1 MTQSLLFSG
10 SVLAQF
16 CGLSEAG
23 AWLLASQRWVKT
35 LLLPPQK
42 GKQVGRRGSAD
53 MCTVE
58 VCAGAGS
65 SEAWSGFCTYLA
77 GNSGGSGPQ
86 ACARPASA
94 GCVLPLLITD
104 PHRLFQPAT
113 FLKGSSQL
121 RSSIRAFLAGTK
133 FSRLASFSC
142 PEEAYFKKLV
152 FVGKF
157 KTYTEV
163 EYYSRIPSTCHAT
176 SVVITFANKHDV
188 KARDKV
194 GKALAPMATLPR
206 AEASGLL
213 PHLQPAWVTW
223 RIQSS
228 YLLQLMDSTVCHP
241 PQPRVTA

>member
-1 MTQSLLFSG
+1 MTQSLLFSC

-23 AWLLASQRWVKT
+23 AWLLASERWVKT
-35 LLLPPQK
+35 LLLPLSRENRLGERQ
-42 GKQVGRRGSAD
+42 RGHVH
-53 MCTVE
+53 CWGLCWCRELRGLERVLHLPCRKLRGQRPRT
-58 VCAGAGS
+58 
-65 SEAWSGFCTYLA
+65 
-77 GNSGGSGPQ
+77 
-86 ACARPASA
+86 CARPASA

-133 FSRLASFSC
+133 FSRRASFSC

-163 EYYSRIPSTCHAT
+163 EYYSRIPFYLSC
-176 SVVITFANKHDV
+176 SF
-188 KARDKV
+188 
-194 GKALAPMATLPR
+194 
-206 AEASGLL
+206 SGY
-213 PHLQPAWVTW
+213 HICQQT
-223 RIQSS
+223 
-228 YLLQLMDSTVCHP
+228 
-241 PQPRVTA
+241 